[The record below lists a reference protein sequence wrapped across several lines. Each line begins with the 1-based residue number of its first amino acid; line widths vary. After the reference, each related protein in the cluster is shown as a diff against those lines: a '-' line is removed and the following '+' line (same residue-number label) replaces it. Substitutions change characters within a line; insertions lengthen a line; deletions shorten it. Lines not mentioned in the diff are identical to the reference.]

1 MISPKILF
9 IEKRISSGVEFIQ
22 KCAIFMRESGEGG
35 KVSMDAVS
43 ILFPFLNLP
52 HGGSNNRRKRRFN
65 LLFEKRN
72 IKKRLTMDLI
82 SVE

>member
-1 MISPKILF
+1 
-9 IEKRISSGVEFIQ
+9 
-22 KCAIFMRESGEGG
+22 MRESGEEGVNG
-35 KVSMDAVS
+35 RCFDFVP
-43 ILFPFLNLP
+43 LFEFARTV
-52 HGGSNNRRKRRFN
+52 GRIIGAKRRFN

>member
-1 MISPKILF
+1 MDCFDFVPLF
-9 IEKRISSGVEFIQ
+9 EFARTVGRIIR
-22 KCAIFMRESGEGG
+22 A
-35 KVSMDAVS
+35 
-43 ILFPFLNLP
+43 
-52 HGGSNNRRKRRFN
+52 KRRFN